1 LTENPRRT
9 ITPEAFAGTMRLTV
23 VLVVVVWHFGY
34 DIVIIARGWDSY
46 QSRTAVAGAWL
57 ALAGV
62 QIVGSVLLLRDRL
75 GVSIARGLSVVAF
88 AAGAVATFA
97 CPPGQALSDV
107 SWAWNS
113 VGWFA
118 VLLLLDRPL
127 RELLTLSAANTA
139 VTALALA
146 LDGSL
151 DRVTLARFLTVAYA
165 TAGVQVLFGYIN
177 LHLRQAAQQTRE
189 LAAVQAEQAARLA
202 TEEAVHAGRQQRYG
216 ELRDRAEPLLHG
228 LAESRLDPADPV
240 VQRAAGIEASRL
252 RRLFAET
259 DDTAHPL
266 LHELRACADLAERR
280 DVNVTIHHHGDLPAL
295 PAQVRRHLTEA
306 PLVVLVAAV
315 SWARLTVVAD
325 REWIVVSALADAPVE
340 ALHRLPPND
349 FSTIMHNEE
358 ENELWVESTWPIQ
371 ARR

>member
-1 LTENPRRT
+1 
-9 ITPEAFAGTMRLTV
+9 MRLTV
-23 VLVVVVWHFGY
+23 VVVVLVWHFGY
-34 DIVIIARGWDSY
+34 DVVIIARGWDSY
-46 QSRTAVAGAWL
+46 QSRAAVAGAWL
-57 ALAGV
+57 ALAVV
-62 QIVGSVLLLRDRL
+62 QVVGSVLLLRDRL
-75 GVSIARGLSVVAF
+75 AVAVGRGLALIAF

-118 VLLLLDRPL
+118 VLLLLDRPW

-139 VTALALA
+139 VTALALM

-177 LHLRQAAQQTRE
+177 LHLHRAAEQTRE
-189 LAAVQAEQAARLA
+189 LAAVQAEQSAHLA
-202 TEEAVHAGRQQRYG
+202 TDEAVHAGRQQRYG

-228 LAESRLDPADPV
+228 LAERRLDPGDPV

-259 DDTAHPL
+259 DDTSHPL

-280 DVNVTIHHHGDLPAL
+280 DVNVTIHHHGDLPVL
-295 PAQVRRHLTEA
+295 PAQVRRALTEA
-306 PLVVLVAAV
+306 ALVVLVAAA

-325 REWIVVSALADAPVE
+325 RDWIVVSALADAPAD
-340 ALHRLPPND
+340 ALGRLPQNEL
-349 FSTIMHNEE
+349 STVMHNEE
-358 ENELWVESTWPIQ
+358 ENQLWVESTWPIQ